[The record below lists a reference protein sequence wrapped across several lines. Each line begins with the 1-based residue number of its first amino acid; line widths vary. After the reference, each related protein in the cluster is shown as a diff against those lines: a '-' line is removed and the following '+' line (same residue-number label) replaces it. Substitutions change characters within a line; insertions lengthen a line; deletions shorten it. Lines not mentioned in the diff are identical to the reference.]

1 MEALADF
8 ELHGLGIEFLLLI
21 LVAGVWA
28 GAINTVVGS
37 GTLVTFPV
45 LVAMGIPPV
54 SATVSNAMGLIAGN
68 FTGAWGYRREI
79 RQVKSVLIKLVPA
92 SVLGGVIG
100 AVLLITLPEE
110 VFGRVAP
117 ILIVVS
123 LAFVIA
129 QPRLSA
135 WVRARAAA
143 REEEKRPDQPGAEPA
158 AADTDAGADGGAD
171 EAAAAKPAKPSM
183 PTVSLVLMLLVFA
196 AGIYGGYFVA
206 AQGILLM
213 GILGIFLMANI
224 QQANGVK
231 NLLVAVV
238 NLTAAISYLV
248 VDYLLREPDER
259 VILWGVVGIIA
270 VGSTL
275 GGLIGAWVGR
285 RLSPLVLRLVIVTLG
300 LVALFVML
308 RNLFMG
314 G

>member
-1 MEALADF
+1 MEAILDF
-8 ELHGLGIEFLLLI
+8 ELHGLGIGFLLLI
-21 LVAGVWA
+21 LIAGIWA

-79 RQVKSVLIKLVPA
+79 IQVRSVLAKLVPA
-92 SVLGGVIG
+92 SFLGGVIG
-100 AVLLITLPEE
+100 ATLLITLPEE
-110 VFGRVAP
+110 VFGTVAP
-117 ILIVVS
+117 FLIVIS
-123 LAFVIA
+123 LGFVIF

-135 WVRARAAA
+135 WVKRRAAERTSDPDPQTPQPDDDPETAA
-143 REEEKRPDQPGAEPA
+143 RKA
-158 AADTDAGADGGAD
+158 AA
-171 EAAAAKPAKPSM
+171 S
-183 PTVSLVLMLLVFA
+183 VSWPLILLVFF

-213 GILGIFLMANI
+213 GVLGVFLAATI

-231 NLLVAVV
+231 NLLVAFV
-238 NLTAAISYLV
+238 NLTAAVSYII
-248 VDYLLREPDER
+248 VDYVVRDPDDR
-259 VILWGVVGIIA
+259 VILWGVVAIIA

-285 RLSPLVLRLVIVTLG
+285 RLSPVVLRGIIITLG
-300 LVALFVML
+300 LVALAVML
-308 RNLFMG
+308 RNLFIS
-314 G
+314 